1 MAEGI
6 ILMIDPTGHY
16 VVDDRPTEPPC
27 NEIPEEAYHDLCE
40 GMGCEGCGGTGVDPA
55 KEAEY
60 IAAAKAEA
68 RAYYEGWLEG
78 VEFAKREEA
87 DKREEW
93 LAAIELRIPCSICG
107 VPANIHDDDKC
118 REEYED

>member
-1 MAEGI
+1 
-6 ILMIDPTGHY
+6 MIDPTGHY

-40 GMGCEGCGGTGVDPA
+40 GQGCEGCGGTGIDPV

-68 RAYYEGWLEG
+68 DGQYEAWLET
-78 VEFAKREEA
+78 VEAVNMEKA
-87 DKREEW
+87 DKIVAWLEE
-93 LAAIELRIPCSICG
+93 IEARIPCSICG
-107 VPANIHDDDKC
+107 VPANIHDDAKC
-118 REEYED
+118 QEEYED